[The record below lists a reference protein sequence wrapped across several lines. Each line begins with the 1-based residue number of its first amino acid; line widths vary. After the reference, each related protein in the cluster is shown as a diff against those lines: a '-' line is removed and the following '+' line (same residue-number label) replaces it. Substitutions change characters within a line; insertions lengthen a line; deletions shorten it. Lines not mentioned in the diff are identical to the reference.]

1 MKKLLVF
8 VLIFITS
15 VVMISCEGDFTIPS
29 DITIPGET
37 TNLETTDE
45 STNDTSTTGN
55 ETTQSPTTDD
65 MVTEEPTTVEETT
78 TGVETTTES
87 QTTLDRTEEISYLQ
101 LVMQNN
107 GMEVSDQEAF
117 ATELYDMGMR
127 SSDLETMMENTAPIG
142 NIDDTMSM
150 TEVYDVFDQVMEDM
164 DRDMVKALLSALI
177 KVELRYNL
185 QEQLDYY
192 NSLSSEVIYYDQDIK
207 MLESMIELID
217 SSGDQV
223 VDSAMVV
230 VDYLMDVQAV
240 LDSALIGQIEEL
252 AGKTSYTSIDYT
264 VMVMVKDGI
273 VTHLKNHLPSVDD
286 IALMHSTLISF
297 LDIMTDQGIDFDLL
311 DIQAQA
317 QEVHLMMEMGFDFI
331 LTIDQ
336 DYITALV
343 QLSQN
348 SNNPVNIEQFM
359 IENINLMDEFL
370 FTHADDFDAINSV
383 FTQEEKVAFFDDFMI
398 DEVLAYLIGQDLDQ
412 SKTDAII
419 NVIHTYI
426 SFEDIQDIQGILG
439 NGFNDLLDSI
449 IANNYDVISDFIALS
464 TMNPEDY
471 DTLEAYNLAM
481 NQATFAMIVDALDV
495 VNPVIQNGTAQD
507 FQTISEMVLSILM
520 LQVEI
525 EGIVMEIDMTDQ
537 ITLMSLVGSAII
549 NTSQNQFNIISN
561 FVNLAA
567 TTSYLEDIYP
577 IFISM
582 MGQEPTQEQM
592 YEFGILLANVIV
604 DAHTLIETDLATIE
618 AEIETLFADTSFV
631 SLSGITQVEIDEINA
646 IFDEMIPGLYTQADL
661 INEYDYSN
669 LTTEQAENVMIFLNI
684 FFPQP
689 TA

>member
-1 MKKLLVF
+1 
-8 VLIFITS
+8 
-15 VVMISCEGDFTIPS
+15 MISCEGDFTIPS